1 MNQTSDDQSLKTI
14 VTAALEDI
22 KATDITAI
30 DVRELTGIMDTM
42 IVASGNSNRQ
52 VKALANSVV
61 SEAKTAGYSLIGIEG
76 EDTAEWILVD
86 FGELIVHIMLPTTRA
101 FYDLERLWAIRPN
114 QEQEQDQTQQNPNS
128 PWNATD
134 TRD

>member
-1 MNQTSDDQSLKTI
+1 MNQTPDDQPLKTI
-14 VTAALEDI
+14 VIAALEDI

-61 SEAKTAGYSLIGIEG
+61 TEAKTAGYSLIGIEG

-114 QEQEQDQTQQNPNS
+114 QEQEQDQVAQNPNS
-128 PWNATD
+128 VWNAPD
-134 TRD
+134 NRE